1 MGMISSL
8 RQNLG
13 DIEFAMDKT
22 RFLTADAFR
31 NYVWQVFLRILQNTP
46 QSSGRAVANW
56 NISANSPDF
65 TVYSQGGKIEYVS
78 GDNFDKMHSTQ
89 GARGFGRLES
99 HRSQGFPEFIEVAKR
114 RNKVKLYGVGG
125 GPRLGFKRGGIT
137 YNDRV
142 FISNGVEGTS
152 DDGANIE
159 SYLSDLQ
166 NPGYAARRLRAVN
179 LPYEN
184 AQESVIVVSTKT
196 GRVGISLPQVFDRG
210 FKL

>member
-56 NISANSPDF
+56 NISANTPDF
-65 TVYSQGGKIEYVS
+65 TVYSQGGKIEYVGDS
-78 GDNFDKMHSTQ
+78 GRFK
-89 GARGFGRLES
+89 RLES

-137 YNDRV
+137 YNDRA

-152 DDGANIE
+152 DDGSNIE

-166 NPGYAARRLRAVN
+166 NPGYAAKRLRAVN